1 MLRASC
7 AARIARCQD
16 SLRHVQPEAVRQWH
30 SVVLSSFT
38 SFSPE
43 IPTSPPAKVSL
54 TEVTQVLKIQCHCP
68 ACGQSFGSTH
78 ALHVHIGKAH
88 PELQFRKERNTTLKN
103 KRVDDFRK
111 HSVCGRPQCRHCGK
125 KFHGW
130 PAFMGHFSQRA
141 CPILYQTHIISA
153 TMREECPES
162 IGVSATTGEV
172 EQAHSLPAQG
182 AFAPGELTV
191 EPAYPPPP
199 TPLFHRPALQALANQ
214 GDLKLLAAAMADCQR
229 SLSDVVSRGGPAS
242 AAAQGG
248 GGRVCE
254 LRVLHEDASEG
265 QPAASHNRASLAGDS
280 QDLLDMDDEAGRP
293 KRAAPATA
301 LGATPV
307 PLTIGEQPAKYT
319 RGEAKG
325 DTKGDQ
331 RNEAGAAEA
340 NEQAAAAPAMGQLEQ
355 RLSPVARQAGGK
367 PRSKDEEIAALRE
380 LVKALARL
388 ALRMEDSLAITMLD
402 SEFVIF
408 LQTSVTENPWSITDS
423 LFKVASSWKSQKD
436 SQPETLTQPLRSI
449 LFHAMVTGLQ
459 LQLAQMEENEQVRQR
474 AQEMGLLES
483 GDVYPYLQWSAE
495 HKKHVKANLEPLE
508 PYAHADVK
516 VNVELMLR
524 LSIFPNTISR
534 FHALRRHTES
544 LSSEVLYPSC

>member
-1 MLRASC
+1 M
-7 AARIARCQD
+7 
-16 SLRHVQPEAVRQWH
+16 
-30 SVVLSSFT
+30 
-38 SFSPE
+38 
-43 IPTSPPAKVSL
+43 
-54 TEVTQVLKIQCHCP
+54 
-68 ACGQSFGSTH
+68 
-78 ALHVHIGKAH
+78 
-88 PELQFRKERNTTLKN
+88 
-103 KRVDDFRK
+103 
-111 HSVCGRPQCRHCGK
+111 
-125 KFHGW
+125 
-130 PAFMGHFSQRA
+130 
-141 CPILYQTHIISA
+141 
-153 TMREECPES
+153 
-162 IGVSATTGEV
+162 
-172 EQAHSLPAQG
+172 
-182 AFAPGELTV
+182 
-191 EPAYPPPP
+191 
-199 TPLFHRPALQALANQ
+199 
-214 GDLKLLAAAMADCQR
+214 
-229 SLSDVVSRGGPAS
+229 
-242 AAAQGG
+242 
-248 GGRVCE
+248 
-254 LRVLHEDASEG
+254 
-265 QPAASHNRASLAGDS
+265 
-280 QDLLDMDDEAGRP
+280 
-293 KRAAPATA
+293 
-301 LGATPV
+301 
-307 PLTIGEQPAKYT
+307 
-319 RGEAKG
+319 
-325 DTKGDQ
+325 
-331 RNEAGAAEA
+331 
-340 NEQAAAAPAMGQLEQ
+340 
-355 RLSPVARQAGGK
+355 ARQAGGK